1 MHTIAGGEPELKS
14 KYVRDRMQLFHSL
27 HYVPSNMSLVL
38 VGPQSISDMLQYA
51 RGYFSDIEEFD
62 KNKVDGSVTLTPDPP
77 IPASSPPSPLY
88 PFKHDVVGG
97 TLVKIKPTK
106 DIRSLSILFP
116 LPSTRALYKEDP
128 TDLISHIISYKN
140 STSLFAFLQEEEY
153 VTSLS
158 AGNNHIHSLACPFT
172 HYSQFARRCHDVIS
186 RRFSTV

>member
-14 KYVRDRMQLFHSL
+14 KFVRDRMQLFHSL

-38 VGPQSISDMLQYA
+38 VGPQSIRDMLHYA
-51 RGYFSDIEEFD
+51 REYFSNIEEFD
-62 KNKVDGSVTLTPDPP
+62 KNKVDSSVTLTPDPP
-77 IPASSPPSPLY
+77 ISASLPPLY
-88 PFKHDVVGG
+88 PFKQDVVGG

-106 DIRSLSILFP
+106 DIRSLSIVFP

-140 STSLFAFLQEEEY
+140 STSLFAFLQGEEY

-158 AGNNHIHSLACPFT
+158 AGTNHTHVLSCSLVTHVFT
-172 HYSQFARRCHDVIS
+172 IYSQVP
-186 RRFSTV
+186 